1 MMFAKKKSAPTIDS
15 LIGAGASVDGNLRF
29 RGGLRIDGHVAGSVV
44 AEDDPSAMLVLS
56 ESARIEGPVRAAHLV
71 VSGTI
76 EGPVQADDMLE
87 LLPGARITG
96 EVRYRSMEIHPGAVV
111 EGALVHLEGDRPAL
125 SLAVSQG

>member
-1 MMFAKKKSAPTIDS
+1 MIFGTKKNAPTIDS

-29 RGGLRIDGHVAGSVV
+29 KGGLRIDGHVAGSVV

-76 EGPVQADDMLE
+76 EGPVQADEMLE

-96 EVRYRSMEIHPGAVV
+96 EVRYRSLEIHPGAVV
-111 EGALVHLEGDRPAL
+111 EGALVHLGEERPAL
-125 SLAVSQG
+125 SLAVSQA